1 MGLFTSNKVNKAQ
14 ISPQPEPTVQAA
26 AVGGAAYSSQVA
38 GPNLIGDW
46 WSYQAGVLRNRAMSV
61 AAISR
66 SRDLMASVLANMGLK
81 METEVW
87 NETEGE
93 MEKKP
98 LAPRSWL
105 RQLDPEMPNSFLFP
119 WIFDDLFF
127 FGRSMLYITSRTK
140 DGYMASATRLPQ
152 GSITTP
158 DANPP
163 VWFGKSKEIFFNGGA
178 IDPKDVVQIYSP
190 TQGMLYMSEQT
201 INTALKLCDAR
212 NRNATSLIP
221 AGLLR
226 QVGGEP
232 LSATELAARAES
244 FNQARMSNQ
253 TAALNEFLTYT
264 ETNATPDKMLL
275 IDAAEYQSKEIAN
288 LCNVPPYLLGIS
300 TGSYAYTNSAGAKSD
315 LWTFGLS
322 MYAKAITDALSQ
334 QLPRGTYVCWDTAEF
349 LETEKEEMS
358 VMQPIADNTEPS
370 ENTQEKLA

>member
-61 AAISR
+61 ASISR
-66 SRDLMASVLANMGLK
+66 SRDLMASVLANMSLK

-232 LSATELAARAES
+232 LSATELAALAES

-300 TGSYAYTNSAGAKSD
+300 TGSYAYVNSASAKSD

-334 QLPRGTYVCWDTAEF
+334 QLPRGTYVCWDTDEF

-358 VMQPIADNTEPS
+358 VMQPIAEPS
-370 ENTQEKLA
+370 ENTQEELA

>member
-232 LSATELAARAES
+232 LSATELAALAES

-334 QLPRGTYVCWDTAEF
+334 QLPRGTYVCWDTDEF

-358 VMQPIADNTEPS
+358 VMQPMTEPS
-370 ENTQEKLA
+370 ENTQEELA

>member
-1 MGLFTSNKVNKAQ
+1 MGLFSNNKVNKAA
-14 ISPQPEPTVQAA
+14 ISPQPEPAVQAA
-26 AVGGAAYSSQVA
+26 AVGGAYYSSQVA

-46 WSYQAGVLRNRAMSV
+46 WSYQAGVMRNRAMSV

-66 SRDLMASVLANMGLK
+66 SRDLMASPLASMKLK
-81 METEVW
+81 MCTEVW
-87 NETEGE
+87 NEEEGE
-93 MEKKP
+93 MEEVP

-105 RQLDPEMPNSFLFP
+105 RQLDPEMPNNFLFP
-119 WIFDDLFF
+119 WIFDDLFM
-127 FGRSMLYITSRTK
+127 FGRCFLYITSRTK

-190 TQGMLYMSEQT
+190 TQGMIYMSEQT
-201 INTALKLCDAR
+201 I
-212 NRNATSLIP
+212 ATSLKLEEARYRNSSSAIP
-221 AGLLR
+221 AGVLK
-226 QVGGEP
+226 QTGGEP
-232 LSATELAARAES
+232 LSATELAALAEA
-244 FNQARMSNQ
+244 FNQARATNQ

-275 IDAAEYQSKEIAN
+275 IDAAEYQSREIAN

-300 TGSYAYTNSAGAKSD
+300 TGSYAYTNSQGAKSD

-322 MYAKAITDALSQ
+322 MYAEAIVAALSQ
-334 QLPRGTYVCWDTAEF
+334 QLPRGTYVKWDTADF
-349 LETEKEEMS
+349 LETEKEEYA
-358 VMQPIADNTEPS
+358 VTQPMTEETEPQ
-370 ENTQEKLA
+370 ENTQEDLA

>member
-66 SRDLMASVLANMGLK
+66 SRDLMASVLANMSLK

-127 FGRSMLYITSRTK
+127 FGRSMLYVTSRTK

-152 GSITTP
+152 GSSTTP

-163 VWFGKSKEIFFNGGA
+163 VWFGKSKEIYFNGGA

-232 LSATELAARAES
+232 LSATELAALAES

-334 QLPRGTYVCWDTAEF
+334 QLPRGTYVCWDTDEF

-358 VMQPIADNTEPS
+358 VMQPVAEETEPS
-370 ENTQEKLA
+370 ENTQEDLA

>member
-1 MGLFTSNKVNKAQ
+1 MGLFSTNKVNKAQ

-26 AVGGAAYSSQVA
+26 AVGGAYYSSQVA

-46 WSYQAGVLRNRAMSV
+46 WSYQAGVMRNRAMSV
-61 AAISR
+61 PAISR
-66 SRDLMASVLANMGLK
+66 SRDLMASVLASMKLK
-81 METEVW
+81 MYTEVW
-87 NETEGE
+87 NDTEGE
-93 MEKKP
+93 MEEVP

-105 RQLDPEMPNSFLFP
+105 RQLDPEMPNNFLWP
-119 WIFDDLFF
+119 WVFDDLFF

-178 IDPKDVVQIYSP
+178 IDPKDVVQIFSP
-190 TQGMLYMSEQT
+190 TQGMLYMSETT
-201 INTALKLCDAR
+201 I
-212 NRNATSLIP
+212 ATSLKLEEARLRNSSSAIP
-221 AGLLR
+221 AGVLK
-226 QVGGEP
+226 QTGGEP
-232 LSATELAARAES
+232 LSGSELAALAES
-244 FNQARMSNQ
+244 FNQARATNQ

-264 ETNATPDKMLL
+264 ETTATPDKMLL

-322 MYAKAITDALSQ
+322 MYAEAIVAALSQ
-334 QLPRGTYVCWDTAEF
+334 QLPRGTYVCWDTDDF
-349 LETEKEEMS
+349 LETQEEGMS
-358 VMQPIADNTEPS
+358 NMQPVQETEPQ
-370 ENTQEKLA
+370 ENTQEDLA

>member
-1 MGLFTSNKVNKAQ
+1 MGLFSNNKVNKAA
-14 ISPQPEPTVQAA
+14 ISPQPEPAVQAA
-26 AVGGAAYSSQVA
+26 AVGGAYYSSQVA

-46 WSYQAGVLRNRAMSV
+46 WSYQAGVMRNRAMSV

-66 SRDLMASVLANMGLK
+66 SRDLMASPLASMKLK
-81 METEVW
+81 MCTEVW
-87 NETEGE
+87 NEEEGE
-93 MEKKP
+93 MEEVP

-105 RQLDPEMPNSFLFP
+105 RQLDPEMPNNFLFP
-119 WIFDDLFF
+119 WIFDDLFM
-127 FGRSMLYITSRTK
+127 FGRCFLYITSRTK

-190 TQGMLYMSEQT
+190 TQGMIYMSETT
-201 INTALKLCDAR
+201 I
-212 NRNATSLIP
+212 ATSLKLEEARYRNSSSAIP
-221 AGLLR
+221 AGVLK
-226 QVGGEP
+226 QTGGEP
-232 LSATELAARAES
+232 LSATELAALAEA
-244 FNQARMSNQ
+244 FNQARATNQ

-275 IDAAEYQSKEIAN
+275 IDAAEYQSREIAN

-300 TGSYAYTNSAGAKSD
+300 TGSYAYTNSQGAKSD

-322 MYAKAITDALSQ
+322 MYAEAIVAALSQ
-334 QLPRGTYVCWDTAEF
+334 QLPRGTYVKWDTADF
-349 LETEKEEMS
+349 LETEKEDYA
-358 VMQPIADNTEPS
+358 VTQPMTEETEPQ
-370 ENTQEKLA
+370 ENTQEDLA

>member
-1 MGLFTSNKVNKAQ
+1 MGLFSTNKVNKAQ

-26 AVGGAAYSSQVA
+26 AVGGAYYSSQVA

-66 SRDLMASVLANMGLK
+66 SRDLMASPLANMKLK
-81 METEVW
+81 MCTEVW
-87 NETEGE
+87 NEEEGE
-93 MEKKP
+93 MEEVP

-105 RQLDPEMPNSFLFP
+105 RQLDPEMPNNFMFP

-127 FGRSMLYITSRTK
+127 FGRCFLYITSRTK

-163 VWFGKSKEIFFNGGA
+163 VWFGKSKEIYFNGGA

-201 INTALKLCDAR
+201 I
-212 NRNATSLIP
+212 ATSLKLEEARYRNSSSAIP
-221 AGLLR
+221 AGVLK
-226 QVGGEP
+226 QTGGEP
-232 LSATELAARAES
+232 LSATELAALAEA
-244 FNQARMSNQ
+244 FNQARATNQ

-275 IDAAEYQSKEIAN
+275 IDAANYQSREIAN

-300 TGSYAYTNSAGAKSD
+300 TGSYAYTNSQGAKSD

-322 MYAKAITDALSQ
+322 MYATAITSALSQ
-334 QLPRGTYVCWDTAEF
+334 QLPRGTYVKWDTDDF
-349 LETEKEEMS
+349 LETEKEEYA
-358 VMQPIADNTEPS
+358 VMEPMTEETQPQ
-370 ENTQEKLA
+370 ENTQEELA

>member
-1 MGLFTSNKVNKAQ
+1 MGLFSNNKVNKAA
-14 ISPQPEPTVQAA
+14 ISPQPEPAVQAA
-26 AVGGAAYSSQVA
+26 AVGGAYYSSQVA

-46 WSYQAGVLRNRAMSV
+46 WSYQAGVMRNRAMSV

-66 SRDLMASVLANMGLK
+66 SRDLMASPLASMKLK
-81 METEVW
+81 MCTEMW
-87 NETEGE
+87 NEEEGE
-93 MEKKP
+93 MEEVP

-105 RQLDPEMPNSFLFP
+105 RQLDPEMPNNFLFP
-119 WIFDDLFF
+119 WIFDDLFM
-127 FGRSMLYITSRTK
+127 FGRCFLYITSRTK

-190 TQGMLYMSEQT
+190 TQGMIYMSEQT
-201 INTALKLCDAR
+201 I
-212 NRNATSLIP
+212 ATSLKLEEARYRNSSSAIP
-221 AGLLR
+221 AGVLK
-226 QVGGEP
+226 QTGGEP
-232 LSATELAARAES
+232 LSATELAALAEA
-244 FNQARMSNQ
+244 FNQARATNQ

-275 IDAAEYQSKEIAN
+275 IDAAEYQSREIAN

-300 TGSYAYTNSAGAKSD
+300 TGSYAYTNSQGAKSD

-322 MYAKAITDALSQ
+322 MYAEAIVAALSQ
-334 QLPRGTYVCWDTAEF
+334 QLPRGTYVKWDTADF
-349 LETEKEEMS
+349 LETEKEEYA
-358 VMQPIADNTEPS
+358 VMQPMTEETEPQ
-370 ENTQEKLA
+370 ENTQEELA

>member
-1 MGLFTSNKVNKAQ
+1 MGLFSNNKVNKAA
-14 ISPQPEPTVQAA
+14 ISPQPEPAVQAA
-26 AVGGAAYSSQVA
+26 AVGGAYYSSQVA

-46 WSYQAGVLRNRAMSV
+46 WSYQAGVMRNRAMSV

-66 SRDLMASVLANMGLK
+66 SRDLMASPLASMKLK
-81 METEVW
+81 MCTEVW
-87 NETEGE
+87 NEEEGE
-93 MEKKP
+93 MEEVP

-105 RQLDPEMPNSFLFP
+105 RQLDPEMPNNFLFP
-119 WIFDDLFF
+119 WIFDDLFM
-127 FGRSMLYITSRTK
+127 FGRCFLYITSRTK

-190 TQGMLYMSEQT
+190 TQGMIYMSETT
-201 INTALKLCDAR
+201 I
-212 NRNATSLIP
+212 ATSLKLEEARYRNSSSAIP
-221 AGLLR
+221 AGILR

-232 LSATELAARAES
+232 LSATELAALAEA
-244 FNQARMSNQ
+244 FNQARATNQ

-275 IDAAEYQSKEIAN
+275 IDAAEYQSREIAN

-300 TGSYAYTNSAGAKSD
+300 TGSYAYTNSQGAKSD

-322 MYAKAITDALSQ
+322 MYAEAIVAALSQ
-334 QLPRGTYVCWDTAEF
+334 QLPRGTYVKWDTADF
-349 LETEKEEMS
+349 LETEKEEYA
-358 VMQPIADNTEPS
+358 VMQPMTEETEPQ
-370 ENTQEKLA
+370 ENTQEDLA

>member
-1 MGLFTSNKVNKAQ
+1 MGLFTSSKVNKAQ

-26 AVGGAAYSSQVA
+26 AVGGAYYSSQVA

-46 WSYQAGVLRNRAMSV
+46 WSYQAGVMRNRAMSV
-61 AAISR
+61 PAISR
-66 SRDLMASVLANMGLK
+66 SRDLMASVLASMKLK
-81 METEVW
+81 MYTEVW
-87 NETEGE
+87 NDTEGE
-93 MEKKP
+93 MEEVP

-105 RQLDPEMPNSFLFP
+105 RQLDPEMPNNFLWP
-119 WIFDDLFF
+119 WVFDDLFF

-178 IDPKDVVQIYSP
+178 IDPKDVVQIFSP
-190 TQGMLYMSEQT
+190 TQGMLYMSETT
-201 INTALKLCDAR
+201 I
-212 NRNATSLIP
+212 ATSLKLEEARLRNSSSAIP
-221 AGLLR
+221 AGVLK
-226 QVGGEP
+226 QTGGEP
-232 LSATELAARAES
+232 LSGSELAALAES
-244 FNQARMSNQ
+244 FNQARATNQ

-264 ETNATPDKMLL
+264 ETTATPDKMLL

-322 MYAKAITDALSQ
+322 MYAEAIVAALSQ
-334 QLPRGTYVCWDTAEF
+334 QLPRGTYVCWDTDDF
-349 LETEKEEMS
+349 LETQEEGMS
-358 VMQPIADNTEPS
+358 NMQPVQETEPQ
-370 ENTQEKLA
+370 ENTQEELA

>member
-232 LSATELAARAES
+232 LSATELAALAES

-334 QLPRGTYVCWDTAEF
+334 QLPRGTYVCWDTDEF

-358 VMQPIADNTEPS
+358 VMQPMTENTEPS
-370 ENTQEKLA
+370 ENTQEELA

>member
-1 MGLFTSNKVNKAQ
+1 MGLFTSSKVNKAQ

-26 AVGGAAYSSQVA
+26 AVGGAYYSSQVA

-46 WSYQAGVLRNRAMSV
+46 WSYQAGVMRNRAMSV
-61 AAISR
+61 PAISR
-66 SRDLMASVLANMGLK
+66 SRDLMASVLASMKLK
-81 METEVW
+81 MYTETW
-87 NETEGE
+87 NEEEGE
-93 MEKKP
+93 MEEVP

-105 RQLDPEMPNSFLFP
+105 RQLDPEMPNNFLWP
-119 WIFDDLFF
+119 WVFDDLFF

-178 IDPKDVVQIYSP
+178 IDPKDVVQIFSP
-190 TQGMLYMSEQT
+190 TQGMLYMSETT
-201 INTALKLCDAR
+201 I
-212 NRNATSLIP
+212 ATSLKLEEARLRNSSSAIP
-221 AGLLR
+221 AGVLK
-226 QVGGEP
+226 QTGGEP
-232 LSATELAARAES
+232 LSGSELAALAES
-244 FNQARMSNQ
+244 FNQARATNQ

-264 ETNATPDKMLL
+264 ETTATPDKMLL

-300 TGSYAYTNSAGAKSD
+300 TGSYAYVNSQSAKSD

-322 MYAKAITDALSQ
+322 MYAEAIVSALSQ
-334 QLPRGTYVCWDTAEF
+334 QLPRGTYVCWDTDDF
-349 LETEKEEMS
+349 LETQEEGMS
-358 VMQPIADNTEPS
+358 NMQPVQETEPQ
-370 ENTQEKLA
+370 ENTQEELA

>member
-1 MGLFTSNKVNKAQ
+1 MGIFSNKKVNKAA
-14 ISPQPEPTVQAA
+14 ISPQAEPSVQAA
-26 AVGGAAYSSQVA
+26 AVGGAYYSSQVA

-46 WSYQAGVLRNRAMSV
+46 WSYQAGVMRNRAMSV
-61 AAISR
+61 SAISR
-66 SRDLMASVLANMGLK
+66 SRDLMASPLASMKLK
-81 METEVW
+81 MCTEIW
-87 NETEGE
+87 NGDE
-93 MEKKP
+93 METVP

-105 RQLDPEMPNSFLFP
+105 RQLDPEMPNNFLFP

-127 FGRSMLYITSRTK
+127 FGRCFLYITSRTK

-163 VWFGKSKEIFFNGGA
+163 VWFGRSKEIYFNGGA
-178 IDPKDVVQIYSP
+178 IDPNDVVQIYSP

-201 INTALKLCDAR
+201 IATSLKLEEAR
-212 NRNATSLIP
+212 NRNSSSAIP
-221 AGLLR
+221 AGVLK
-226 QVGGEP
+226 QTGGEP
-232 LSATELAARAES
+232 LSATELAALAEAFNLARAT
-244 FNQARMSNQ
+244 NQ

-264 ETNATPDKMLL
+264 ETTATPDKMLL

-322 MYAKAITDALSQ
+322 MYAEAIVAALSQ
-334 QLPRGTYVCWDTAEF
+334 QLPRGTYVKWDTDDF
-349 LETEKEEMS
+349 LEMQKEDYA
-358 VMQPIADNTEPS
+358 VQRIDEPQ
-370 ENTQEKLA
+370 ENTQENLA

>member
-1 MGLFTSNKVNKAQ
+1 MGLFSTNKVNKAQ

-26 AVGGAAYSSQVA
+26 AVGGAYYSSQVA

-46 WSYQAGVLRNRAMSV
+46 WSYQAGVMRNRAMSV
-61 AAISR
+61 PAISR
-66 SRDLMASVLANMGLK
+66 SRDLMASVLASMKLK
-81 METEVW
+81 MYTETW

-93 MEKKP
+93 MEEVP

-105 RQLDPEMPNSFLFP
+105 RQLDPEMPNNFLWP
-119 WIFDDLFF
+119 WVFDDLFF

-178 IDPKDVVQIYSP
+178 IDPKDVVQIFSP
-190 TQGMLYMSEQT
+190 TQGMLYMSETT
-201 INTALKLCDAR
+201 I
-212 NRNATSLIP
+212 ATSLKLEDARLRNSSSAIP
-221 AGLLR
+221 AGVLR

-232 LSATELAARAES
+232 LSATELAALAEA
-244 FNQARMSNQ
+244 FNQARMTNQ

-264 ETNATPDKMLL
+264 ETTATPDKMLL

-300 TGSYAYTNSAGAKSD
+300 TGSYAYTNSQGAKSD

-322 MYAKAITDALSQ
+322 MYAEAIVSALSQ
-334 QLPRGTYVCWDTAEF
+334 QLPRGTYVCWDTDDF
-349 LETEKEEMS
+349 LETQEEGMS
-358 VMQPIADNTEPS
+358 NMQPVQETEPQ
-370 ENTQEKLA
+370 ENTQEDLA

>member
-14 ISPQPEPTVQAA
+14 ISPQSEPTVQAA
-26 AVGGAAYSSQVA
+26 AVGGAYYSSQVA

-46 WSYQAGVLRNRAMSV
+46 WSYQAGVMRNRAMSV

-66 SRDLMASVLANMGLK
+66 SRDLMASPLASMRLK
-81 METEVW
+81 MCTEVW
-87 NETEGE
+87 NEEEGK
-93 MEKKP
+93 MEDKP

-105 RQLDPEMPNSFLFP
+105 RQLDPEMPNNFLFP
-119 WIFDDLFF
+119 WIFDDLFM
-127 FGRSMLYITSRTK
+127 FGRCFLYITSRTK

-178 IDPKDVVQIYSP
+178 IDPKDVVQIFSP
-190 TQGMLYMSEQT
+190 TQGMIYMSEQT
-201 INTALKLCDAR
+201 I
-212 NRNATSLIP
+212 ATSLKLEEARYRNSSSAIP
-221 AGLLR
+221 AGVLK
-226 QVGGEP
+226 QTGGEP
-232 LSATELAARAES
+232 LSATELAALAEA
-244 FNQARMSNQ
+244 FNQARATNQ

-275 IDAAEYQSKEIAN
+275 IDAANYQSREIAN

-322 MYAKAITDALSQ
+322 MYAEAIVAALSQ
-334 QLPRGTYVCWDTAEF
+334 QLPRGTYVKWDTDKF
-349 LETEKEEMS
+349 LETEKEEYA
-358 VMQPIADNTEPS
+358 VMEPMTEETEPQ
-370 ENTQEKLA
+370 ENTQEELA

>member
-1 MGLFTSNKVNKAQ
+1 M
-14 ISPQPEPTVQAA
+14 
-26 AVGGAAYSSQVA
+26 
-38 GPNLIGDW
+38 
-46 WSYQAGVLRNRAMSV
+46 RNRAMSV
-61 AAISR
+61 PAISR
-66 SRDLMASVLANMGLK
+66 SRDLMASVLASMKLK
-81 METEVW
+81 MYTETW

-93 MEKKP
+93 MEEVP

-105 RQLDPEMPNSFLFP
+105 RQLDPEMPNNFLWP
-119 WIFDDLFF
+119 WVFDDLFF

-178 IDPKDVVQIYSP
+178 IDPKDVVQIFSP
-190 TQGMLYMSEQT
+190 TQGMLYMSETT
-201 INTALKLCDAR
+201 I
-212 NRNATSLIP
+212 ATSLKLEEARLRNSSSAIP
-221 AGLLR
+221 AGVLK
-226 QVGGEP
+226 QTGGEP
-232 LSATELAARAES
+232 LSGSELAALAES
-244 FNQARMSNQ
+244 FNQARATNQ

-264 ETNATPDKMLL
+264 ETTATPDKMLL

-322 MYAKAITDALSQ
+322 MYAEAIVAALSQ
-334 QLPRGTYVCWDTAEF
+334 QLPRGTYVCWDTDDF
-349 LETEKEEMS
+349 LETEKEEYA
-358 VMQPIADNTEPS
+358 VMEPMTETPEPQ
-370 ENTQEKLA
+370 ENTQEELA